1 MSKPKPRL
9 GRGLSS
15 LMSLSQVPDQD
26 LDAAVATEPSDAP
39 DTTGLPGT
47 AIRTIPLEQI
57 VPNPHQPRKQFNETA
72 LSELSA
78 SIQSN
83 GLIQPILVRATE
95 GGQFE
100 LIAGERRWRAAQHAG
115 LAEIPAIIRNVD
127 PLIQA
132 QLALIENIQRE
143 DLNPIDRAAAY
154 RYLMEQLGLTQIELA
169 ARLGEDRSTIANFLR
184 LLDLAP
190 TVRDKVADNQLS
202 VGHAKLLAALPPQE
216 QERLANLAVS
226 QGLSVRNLERLSQQ
240 GGDAKPAPA
249 PKSATSAHLQELE
262 RSITRQVGLRAQIH
276 SGAKNKGRLVI
287 HYASLD
293 QFDTLLERLGI
304 KLED

>member
-1 MSKPKPRL
+1 
-9 GRGLSS
+9 
-15 LMSLSQVPDQD
+15 
-26 LDAAVATEPSDAP
+26 
-39 DTTGLPGT
+39 
-47 AIRTIPLEQI
+47 
-57 VPNPHQPRKQFNETA
+57 
-72 LSELSA
+72 
-78 SIQSN
+78 
-83 GLIQPILVRATE
+83 
-95 GGQFE
+95 
-100 LIAGERRWRAAQHAG
+100 
-115 LAEIPAIIRNVD
+115 
-127 PLIQA
+127 
-132 QLALIENIQRE
+132 
-143 DLNPIDRAAAY
+143 
-154 RYLMEQLGLTQIELA
+154 MEQLGLTQIELA